1 LCVETTQTP
10 VPAGYAWDG
19 ERACV
24 ETTQTPGVRSAEGE
38 HDERDQTAADED
50 EAEEAGERGPSALL
64 HLDLGG
70 RGEAQAP
77 LPVQIDAAQE
87 LVGRQVVCALG
98 ADEVTVLAV
107 HGAEGTTPIHPARDV
122 DPGAP
127 VA

>member
-1 LCVETTQTP
+1 ME
-10 VPAGYAWDG
+10 PAEPA
-19 ERACV
+19 
-24 ETTQTPGVRSAEGE
+24 
-38 HDERDQTAADED
+38 RDVQQLDLVVGLVTAAESHRG
-50 EAEEAGERGPSALL
+50 ARGPSALL